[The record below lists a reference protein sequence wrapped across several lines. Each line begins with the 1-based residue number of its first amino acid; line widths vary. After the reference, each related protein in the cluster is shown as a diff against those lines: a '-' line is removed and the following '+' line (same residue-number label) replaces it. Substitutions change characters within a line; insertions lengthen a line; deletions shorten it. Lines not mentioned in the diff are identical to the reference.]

1 MNGSGFSTS
10 QSILEGTPVETG
22 TALIVEFHTAEEI
35 EEIRRQEELIRQQE
49 EAMKENQVNESD
61 ENSGGE
67 IETED
72 AV

>member
-1 MNGSGFSTS
+1 MWQQRRNITTLV
-10 QSILEGTPVETG
+10 QAVQ
-22 TALIVEFHTAEEI
+22 FHTAEEI

-49 EAMKENQVNESD
+49 EAMQENQVNESD